1 MIKRF
6 CLANARM
13 HLYLTHRIR
22 PFLTKSARE
31 AFLPANIFDNFL
43 FDSPLSFLSLTVFVH
58 EINFHLYVLLSAK

>member
-31 AFLPANIFDNFL
+31 AFLPANIFGNFL
-43 FDSPLSFLSLTVFVH
+43 FDSPLSFLSLTVFLH